1 MIAGKRGLPRFTPHT
16 IATVERLEE
25 ELGRVRGDGFSMDL
39 EENELGVICVAA
51 AIAVR
56 VDGSAAA
63 LSVSA
68 PASRLPRECVREC
81 GERVLETARAVE
93 NALGARRR
101 EFPVVMPQLWNKETE

>member
-1 MIAGKRGLPRFTPHT
+1 
-16 IATVERLEE
+16 
-25 ELGRVRGDGFSMDL
+25 MDL

-51 AIAVR
+51 AIAVM

-68 PASRLPRECVREC
+68 PATRLPRERVREY
-81 GERVLETARAVE
+81 GELVLETARAVE

-101 EFPVVMPQLWNKETE
+101 GIPVAMPSF